1 VSGRRPFTI
10 AVVAV
15 ILLAPSF
22 VYAQASDVVTASEKE
37 KERRKKSKGKPT
49 TTYTDK
55 DLPTSPTTEAP
66 SPDAKAS
73 PSPSPS
79 PDAGET
85 RSAPKDETY
94 WRNRAQAL
102 REAITADEARVK
114 KAEDDYAAA
123 RRPGSQPLPTDVVT
137 PDGGLAQRPP
147 DPAFNADADRLQ
159 KELESAKA
167 AVVLAKK
174 ALDDFEEEAR
184 KAGVPA
190 GWLR

>member
-1 VSGRRPFTI
+1 MSGRRPFSI
-10 AVVAV
+10 AAVAV
-15 ILLAPSF
+15 ILLAPAF
-22 VYAQASDVVTASEKE
+22 AHAQESDVVTASEKE
-37 KERRKKSKGKPT
+37 KQRRKKSKDKTT

-55 DLPTSPTTEAP
+55 DLPTPAATEKP
-66 SPDAKAS
+66 SPNAKAS
-73 PSPSPS
+73 PSPTPA
-79 PDAGET
+79 AGET
-85 RSAPKDETY
+85 RAAPKDETY
-94 WRNRAQAL
+94 WRNRARGL
-102 REAITADEARVK
+102 REAIAAAEARVK
-114 KAEDDYAAA
+114 KADDDFAAS

-137 PDGGLAQRPP
+137 PEGGLAQRPP

>member
-1 VSGRRPFTI
+1 MSGRRPFTI

-159 KELESAKA
+159 KELESA
-167 AVVLAKK
+167 
-174 ALDDFEEEAR
+174 
-184 KAGVPA
+184 
-190 GWLR
+190 